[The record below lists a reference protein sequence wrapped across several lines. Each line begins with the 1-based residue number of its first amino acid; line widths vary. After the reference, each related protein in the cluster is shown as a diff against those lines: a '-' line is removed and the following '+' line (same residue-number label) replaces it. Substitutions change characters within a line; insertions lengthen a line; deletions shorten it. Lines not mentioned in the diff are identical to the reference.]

1 MSRDRRANPALRRL
15 GVLILFGVTF
25 GFVESAVVYYL
36 RFLLNFHTQVPVG
49 KYRIL
54 LNLGFITFV
63 SPERSIMIGRNL
75 TAVEIIREAC
85 TIVML
90 ASVALLA
97 ASSWRQ
103 RLAAFMVAFAC
114 WDITYYLYLKILD
127 NWPSSLFTR
136 DVFFLIPVTWIGP
149 VLTPLVI
156 CTTMLVLGVRWYLAP
171 PRVRRPLDASE

>member
-1 MSRDRRANPALRRL
+1 
-15 GVLILFGVTF
+15 VLIVFAVAF

-49 KYRIL
+49 KYKVL

-63 SPERSIMIGRNL
+63 SPAHSIMASRNL

-90 ASVALLA
+90 ASVAFFA
-97 ASSWRQ
+97 GSSWRQ
-103 RLAAFMVAFAC
+103 RIAAFMVAFAC

-127 NWPSSLFTR
+127 NWPSSLLTR

-156 CTTMLVLGVRWYLAP
+156 CTVMLIFGVRWYVAP
-171 PRVRRPLDASE
+171 QREQRLGGTSR